1 MNGYVARC
9 FLGFLLISGV
19 AGCHRVPSPV
29 EARDPRV
36 FSRENASNAMSFV
49 SAFVKACTPRDATT
63 PGAQQ
68 AASWLHG
75 HLQGMGVTAQ
85 IQAFT
90 AMTPAGERPFFNVL
104 AEIPGKKS
112 ETIVLLSHVDT
123 KRGIAPGFQGANDG
137 GSSTGV
143 LLELVRIL
151 QRARPTY
158 RILAGFLDGE
168 ECQIA
173 YGPDDGLHGSTYLAG
188 TLQRDQVPVKAVIL
202 MDMIGDRDLKIQ
214 IPRNSSA
221 ALRVLALRAAD
232 AMNLRQHIG
241 LFDGAILDDH
251 QPFLACGF
259 PAIDLI
265 DFEYG
270 SGPGCNDY
278 WHTPADTLDK
288 LSVESLHTTGS
299 LVLKMIDLMTEEADR
314 TPAAP

>member
-9 FLGFLLISGV
+9 FLGFFIIWGV
-19 AGCHRVPSPV
+19 TGCHRSPSPV
-29 EARDPRV
+29 KAREPLV
-36 FSRENASNAMSFV
+36 FSLENASNAMDSV
-49 SAFVKACTPRDATT
+49 VAFVNACTPRDATT

-68 AASWLHG
+68 AASWLHRR
-75 HLQGMGVTAQ
+75 LQSMGVTAQ

-90 AMTPAGERPFFNVL
+90 AMTPAGERSFFNVL
-104 AEIPGKKS
+104 AEIPGEKR
-112 ETIVLLSHVDT
+112 ETIVLLSHFDT
-123 KRGIAPGFQGANDG
+123 KRGIAPNFQGANDG

-143 LLELVRIL
+143 LLELIRVL
-151 QRARPTY
+151 HRAHPAY

-173 YGPDDGLHGSTYLAG
+173 YGPDDGLHGSTYLAR
-188 TLQRDQVPVKAVIL
+188 TLQRDGVSVKAVIL

-232 AMNLRQHIG
+232 AVNLRQHVG
-241 LFDGAILDDH
+241 LFDGVILDDH

-259 PAIDLI
+259 PAVDLI

-270 SGPGCNDY
+270 RGPGGNDY

-288 LSVESLHTTGS
+288 LSVESLHTTGAI
-299 LVLKMIDLMTEEADR
+299 VLKMIDLMTTAADS
-314 TPAAP
+314 PSAP